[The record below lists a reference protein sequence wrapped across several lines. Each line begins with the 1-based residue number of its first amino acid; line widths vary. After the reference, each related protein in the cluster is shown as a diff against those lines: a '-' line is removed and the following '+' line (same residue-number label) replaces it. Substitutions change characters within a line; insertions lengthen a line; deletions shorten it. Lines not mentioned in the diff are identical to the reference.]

1 MTSARRFRATFWT
14 LVGLANVLRDE
25 RRYTEAESAYTES
38 LAILEKVFGLDHY
51 NVAAATV
58 ELAALYRTQGRSE
71 LAELLYRRALPI
83 EERALGA
90 RHPRTARTTAMYA
103 ALLRSAGRHAEAL
116 EAEVRVQ
123 AVLEDLLH

>member
-1 MTSARRFRATFWT
+1 PATHLVLPSFPTRRSSD
-14 LVGLANVLRDE
+14 L
-25 RRYTEAESAYTES
+25 
-38 LAILEKVFGLDHY
+38 KVFGLDHY

-103 ALLRSAGRHAEAL
+103 DAWPPVDRKSTRLNSSH
-116 EAEVRVQ
+116 VSIS
-123 AVLEDLLH
+123 DS